1 MLFAVGWAV
10 VRSSRE
16 PFATLDFDSMEAEE
30 WSQALNVID
39 GACDRDDLDLFDRF
53 EVFMA
58 ECDDGLLSWSFQRA
72 LNNVRGVLTFS
83 SSRNHRG
90 KSPTSLRIME
100 WLAAN
105 GTGSYGLLYLH
116 DDEDANEVSKRYGRD
131 GVDRTNE
138 FRVWRLSSGK
148 LQEFDDPF
156 LSPIIPSINPNEFA

>member
-16 PFATLDFDSMEAEE
+16 PFATLNFDSMGAEE
-30 WSQALNVID
+30 WSQAFNVID
-39 GACDRDDLDLFDRF
+39 DACDRADLELFDRF
-53 EVFMA
+53 EAFMA
-58 ECDDGLLSWSFQRA
+58 ECDDGMLSWSFQRA
-72 LNNVRGVLTFS
+72 LNNVRGVLTFA

-100 WLAAN
+100 WLAVN

-116 DDEDANEVSKRYGRD
+116 DDEDDGVSKRYGRG

-138 FRVWRLSSGK
+138 FRVWRLASGQ
-148 LQEFDDPF
+148 LMEFDDPF
-156 LSPIIPSINPNEFA
+156 LSPIVPLINPSDFA

>member
-16 PFATLDFDSMEAEE
+16 PFATLNFDSMGAEE
-30 WSQALNVID
+30 WSEAFNVID
-39 GACDRDDLDLFDRF
+39 DACDRADLELFDRF
-53 EVFMA
+53 EAFMA
-58 ECDDGLLSWSFQRA
+58 ECDDGFLSWSFQRT

-100 WLAAN
+100 WLSAN
-105 GTGSYGLLYLH
+105 ATGSYGILYLH
-116 DDEDANEVSKRYGRD
+116 DDEDADDCSKEYRRD

-138 FRVWRLSSGK
+138 FRVWRLASGQVK
-148 LQEFDDPF
+148 EFDDPF
-156 LSPIIPSINPNEFA
+156 LSPIVPLINPNEFA